1 MIHAPDSVI
10 QKIDNTNCK
19 EIEDRGI
26 ILNLNNGDYF
36 SVNKISLF
44 IWRSLNGRNHLA
56 GISKKVA
63 ANFNVDDETALED
76 LLDFVRRL
84 DKLKLVKTIL

>member
-1 MIHAPDSVI
+1 MIYTPDSVI
-10 QKIDNTNCK
+10 QKIDDTDCK
-19 EIEDRGI
+19 EIEDKGI

-36 SVNKISLF
+36 SVNKVSLF
-44 IWRSLNGRNHLA
+44 IWKSLNGRNRLA
-56 GISKKVA
+56 GIAKKVA
-63 ANFNVDDETALED
+63 ANFNVDDETALKD